1 MRRLRRSDEGFNL
14 LEVTIAVA
22 LSGILVSDLVGV
34 LMSQTKAE
42 RRLGDFADNQEEV
55 RQAMVVLQRDLRSA
69 EPLLTLG
76 SSADYAL
83 RVDLSVYEQ
92 IDSPA
97 PVRVTWRVDTST
109 GSLLR
114 EEPDG
119 VGGSVTTYRLRGVA
133 NTASLPLFSFYKAN
147 GGTLVPG
154 SDVPADIA
162 ACTSRVHVSLAA
174 APYSPAGLAQLDSD
188 VQLRNRQSGTGCP
201 LASVLP

>member
-1 MRRLRRSDEGFNL
+1 MRRLRRTPEGFSL

-22 LSGILVSDLVGV
+22 LSSIVVTALAGV
-34 LMSQTKAE
+34 LMSQSKAE
-42 RRLGDFADNQEEV
+42 RRVGAFANNQEEV
-55 RQAMVVLQRDLRSA
+55 RQAMVALQRDLRSA

-83 RVDLSVYEQ
+83 RVDLSIYEE

-97 PVRVTWRVDTST
+97 PIQVTWRVDTST
-109 GSLLR
+109 SSLLR

-119 VGGSVTTYRLRGVA
+119 SGGSVTTYRLQGVA
-133 NTASLPLFSFYKAN
+133 NSASQPLFSFYKAN
-147 GGTLVPG
+147 GGALVPG

-162 ACTSRVHVSLAA
+162 ACASRIHLNLVA
-174 APYSPAGLAQLDSD
+174 APDREAGPARLDSD
-188 VQLRNRQSGTGCP
+188 VQLRNRQTGTGCP